1 METNKERSGS
11 LKLPEH
17 GAGVGQG
24 IEARVVALEGAHE
37 GLRHAVGFG
46 TRDWREA
53 RNQVELAQMND
64 PASGKLAV
72 SVIVSTYHRPDAL
85 DLVFSALAVLFS
97 CCGEKH
103 IGPFPAK
110 LHNAFNVQCRLLRT
124 VAASPSIVTV
134 HVLLTATYGP

>member
-53 RNQVELAQMND
+53 RNQVELA
-64 PASGKLAV
+64 SYG
-72 SVIVSTYHRPDAL
+72 PDASKKRNQAMKPFDAAFYQFLEGLAEEETVPL
-85 DLVFSALAVLFS
+85 D
-97 CCGEKH
+97 
-103 IGPFPAK
+103 IPAD
-110 LHNAFNVQCRLLRT
+110 
-124 VAASPSIVTV
+124 
-134 HVLLTATYGP
+134 LTPA